1 MSEQSE
7 IDGIAEKCAKG
18 ISYLSMGLDI
28 NEAELRL
35 IRAALIEY
43 GDIVREECAKV
54 LRDKA
59 QELAN
64 DHMHT
69 EYDTGAGVWD
79 NKEAEWQAILLD
91 ECADEMTAIR
101 NK

>member
-1 MSEQSE
+1 MGNEAMSE
-7 IDGIAEKCAKG
+7 IDLIAQTAWRDFAA
-18 ISYLSMGLDI
+18 MGAFNTQDFTYYV
-28 NEAELRL
+28 R
-35 IRAALIEY
+35 RALLEY
-43 GDIVREECAKV
+43 GQIVREECAKV

-79 NKEAEWQAILLD
+79 SPEAEWQAILLN
-91 ECADEMTAIR
+91 ECADEMTNA
-101 NK
+101 NKG